1 MAADTAPPEVL
12 SAPSARLLNYVP
24 HMKRINFAVAL
35 AFTVVSVNPVQAA
48 GFTNDGKIVS
58 CSSIKTKNTNVKG
71 TTLNCLDGKSAIKLE
86 SITGPTLINVWG
98 SWCPPCRAEI
108 PLLRDAYRAG
118 KMKIVGIDIEE
129 TNISH
134 GKDFAIKS
142 GITWPN
148 LTDPKGITKSAFG
161 PGVPVTWFLN
171 KDGAV
176 TFKHIGIFKSA
187 KELNQEIAKYLG

>member
-1 MAADTAPPEVL
+1 MAAGTALPAVL
-12 SAPSARLLNYVP
+12 SVPSARLLNYVP
-24 HMKRINFAVAL
+24 HMKRSNFIVAL
-35 AFTVVSVNPVQAA
+35 AITFASINPVQAA

-58 CSSIKTKNTNVKG
+58 CSAIKTKNTSAKG
-71 TTLNCLDGKSAIKLE
+71 TTLNCLDGNSAIKLE

-118 KMKIVGIDIEE
+118 KVKIVGIDIEE
-129 TNISH
+129 TNASH

-148 LTDPKGITKSAFG
+148 LTDPKGVTKSAFG
-161 PGVPVTWFLN
+161 PGVPITWFLN
-171 KDGAV
+171 KDGVV
-176 TFKHIGIFKSA
+176 TYKHIGVFKSA